1 MEDRFTTELAAQ
13 TIQQLGYALAIA
25 KMRQATG
32 SVVAPDKVAQNI
44 DPAVFLTTPEA
55 SSQ

>member
-1 MEDRFTTELAAQ
+1 MEDRLTTELTAQ
-13 TIQQLGYALAIA
+13 VQAELGYAVAIA

-55 SSQ
+55 SR